1 MDFQNGQ
8 GIRSLGNIVS
18 KQDIANFEKFQK
30 DLQNGISYHKA
41 FNNNLANSH
50 SYIQQQASSLRELI
64 TQRNLLNRQL
74 RTGKITQ
81 EEYNTAITANQ
92 AQIQTLTNQTKS
104 LTVAQR
110 LATATSKAL
119 SIGLNLIG
127 NIAIAS
133 VVNLIITGITKL
145 VNKEKELCDTA
156 KESADEIKSQAD
168 EMKKLASEYETILDS
183 EKTDAEKTVELN
195 KWKQTLVETYKIER
209 DELRKLNTDR
219 EYGIQLLEDEIDAV
233 NSRNRNK
240 WLGENKEAVESQK
253 SESECYG
260 IKSSSKYKVF
270 KIGGPNKFYKLY
282 KNHF

>member
-104 LTVAQR
+104 YGC
-110 LATATSKAL
+110 SKI
-119 SIGLNLIG
+119 SDC
-127 NIAIAS
+127 
-133 VVNLIITGITKL
+133 
-145 VNKEKELCDTA
+145 NKQ
-156 KESADEIKSQAD
+156 SSFYWFKSYWQY
-168 EMKKLASEYETILDS
+168 S
-183 EKTDAEKTVELN
+183 N
-195 KWKQTLVETYKIER
+195 C
-209 DELRKLNTDR
+209 N
-219 EYGIQLLEDEIDAV
+219 
-233 NSRNRNK
+233 
-240 WLGENKEAVESQK
+240 
-253 SESECYG
+253 CY
-260 IKSSSKYKVF
+260 
-270 KIGGPNKFYKLY
+270 
-282 KNHF
+282 

>member
-92 AQIQTLTNQTKS
+92 AQIQTLTNQTKFDSIILCKKWIKLLKS
-104 LTVAQR
+104 L
-110 LATATSKAL
+110 
-119 SIGLNLIG
+119 
-127 NIAIAS
+127 
-133 VVNLIITGITKL
+133 
-145 VNKEKELCDTA
+145 
-156 KESADEIKSQAD
+156 
-168 EMKKLASEYETILDS
+168 
-183 EKTDAEKTVELN
+183 
-195 KWKQTLVETYKIER
+195 
-209 DELRKLNTDR
+209 
-219 EYGIQLLEDEIDAV
+219 
-233 NSRNRNK
+233 
-240 WLGENKEAVESQK
+240 
-253 SESECYG
+253 
-260 IKSSSKYKVF
+260 
-270 KIGGPNKFYKLY
+270 
-282 KNHF
+282 